1 MKSRLCVVAL
11 SALAL
16 AVSGVGCARIQAKVA
31 FKEGNR
37 LYKEENFRKAI
48 DEYKRAIELDPNMAE
63 AYFYM
68 GSSNQALYRPGKEG
82 EDNKARL
89 DAAIEAYKA
98 SLEKNTGGTENLRKV
113 KLSTLSALTGIY
125 SEDPYKDFDQAFGYA
140 QQLVQDEPTNPRNLF
155 AMANLYEKFEKVAEA
170 EQSYQKA
177 FEVNPQDVKS
187 CNALAAFYNKPL
199 WEGKSKFDDSIA
211 TLEKCAALE
220 PNDPAGYYRIAQFF
234 WDKAYRDPLLD
245 DAQKDAYADKGLAEV
260 DKALQMKPDH
270 VDAIVYKGLLFRVK
284 AQVSRNP
291 RLRMQ
296 YLDQA
301 QTLQKQAL
309 ELKKEQQEQAAA
321 AQATAGTTG
330 S

>member
-1 MKSRLCVVAL
+1 
-11 SALAL
+11 LAL
-16 AVSGVGCARIQAKVA
+16 PGLGCARIRAKAA

-48 DEYKRAIELDPNMAE
+48 DEYKRAIEFAPDMAE
-63 AYFYM
+63 AYFYL
-68 GSSNQALYRPGKEG
+68 GSSYQALYRPGKEG
-82 EDNKARL
+82 EENKARL
-89 DAAIEAYKA
+89 DAAIEVYRTA
-98 SLEKNTGGTENLRKV
+98 LERNRADTENLRKV
-113 KLSTLSALTGIY
+113 RMSTLSALTGIY
-125 SEDPYKDFDQAFGYA
+125 SDDPYKSFDEAYRYA
-140 QQLVQDEPTNPRNLF
+140 QQLVQDNPTDPRNLF
-155 AMANLYEKFEKVAEA
+155 AMAALYEKFDKVAEA
-170 EQSYQKA
+170 EEAYRKA
-177 FEVNPQDVKS
+177 FEVNPQDVKA

-199 WEGKSKFDDSIA
+199 WEGRSKFDDSIA
-211 TLEKCAALE
+211 TLEKCAALAPE
-220 PNDPAGYYRIAQFF
+220 DPSGYYRIAQFF

-260 DKALQMKPDH
+260 DKALQLKPDH
-270 VDAIVYKGLLFRVK
+270 VDAIVYKGLLYRVK

-309 ELKKEQQEQAAA
+309 ELKKEQQEQQQQAAA
-321 AQATAGTTG
+321 VASPA